1 MRALT
6 GHAPRVLAGG
16 TAAWIAAGK
25 ALETGFAPALS
36 PAEDV
41 YRRPYEGIDNPREAM
56 QAYFDWEYGLVA
68 QLERDGSHN
77 FFVLASEP
85 D

>member
-1 MRALT
+1 
-6 GHAPRVLAGG
+6 VLAGG
-16 TAAWIAAGK
+16 TAAWIAAGR
-25 ALETGFAPALS
+25 ALDSGFAPALS

-41 YRRPYEGIDNPREAM
+41 YRRPYEGIDNPRAAM

-77 FFVLASEP
+77 FFVLAPTGE
-85 D
+85 